1 MLGQYNR
8 NVTNGSE
15 ELRSAQSAGKM
26 VSTISE
32 LEAGNIFEGT
42 VNSIKG
48 GRVTLALSDG
58 QMISARLDGK
68 VSLKEGDSM
77 FFQVRSNDGTTVAIK
92 PYTTEGGISNP
103 ILLNALSAAGIPATE
118 RSVSMVDAMMRE
130 QMSIGKQSILDMV
143 KILNNNPDVR
153 VSTLVQMTKIG
164 LPVSVDM
171 ATQFENY
178 MTNQHAILG
187 EVEQA
192 IGQLT
197 GALGSEDISVPE
209 AFLLYSQVL
218 DILQQ
223 DGVAPGALQQ
233 NGLFGET
240 VQGQNGALGENI
252 QLQNGAAGEIAG
264 QQNGVSGEYIGVQPE
279 GTSGEPAGGSALQQE
294 GAAAAQQA
302 GALGENGQTV
312 GQQAGQSAVLE
323 ELFQSINGNTP
334 ENAQN
339 QQLLNRAAGRENA
352 DRLGG
357 GAGAVE
363 RQLAAAPQT
372 LEQLLDGRQ
381 LENLKQLLQN
391 IPTLTGNTELFV
403 QPDTEDV
410 FVNTMLGEEA
420 DSKAIAQQAAG
431 DAALPEAEFQKNMTA
446 SQFLNTVREA
456 LAQNSQYGFAGVHKF
471 FASKEFQLL
480 LRNMVEQQ
488 WLIKPGELKQE
499 NKINE
504 LYERMEH
511 QMKQMEQALKL
522 AGANAGAAA
531 AESSFSSTASQV
543 RGNIEF
549 MNQINQIYTYVQLP
563 LKLTGQNASGE
574 LYVYTNKKNL
584 RDPDTELT
592 AFLHLDLENLG
603 STDVS
608 VKMLRKNVQTKFYID
623 NDASYDLLEK
633 HLPVLE
639 KRLKSKGYT
648 CSITVSNEKKQ
659 VDFVEDFLQKDMPSA
674 GTLHRYSFD
683 MKA

>member
-1 MLGQYNR
+1 MRISDMLGQYNR

-15 ELRSAQSAGKM
+15 ELRNAQSAGKM
-26 VSTISE
+26 VSTLGE
-32 LEAGNIFEGT
+32 LETGNIFEGT
-42 VNSIKG
+42 VNSVKN
-48 GRVTLALSDG
+48 GRVTLALSNG

-68 VSLKEGDSM
+68 VSLNPGDSM

-92 PYTTEGGISNP
+92 PYTTESGISNP

-143 KILNNNPDVR
+143 KILNNNPDVK
-153 VSTLVQMTKIG
+153 VSTLVSMTKIG

-171 ATQFENY
+171 AAQFETY
-178 MTNQHAILG
+178 MANQHAILG

-192 IGQLT
+192 IGQMT
-197 GALGSEDISVPE
+197 QALGSENLSAPE

-223 DGVAPGALQQ
+223 GEGENLRMPQQEGAS
-233 NGLFGET
+233 GENF
-240 VQGQNGALGENI
+240 QIPGQNGVLGEN
-252 QLQNGAAGEIAG
+252 LQIPG
-264 QQNGVSGEYIGVQPE
+264 QEGVSGEN
-279 GTSGEPAGGSALQQE
+279 LQVPGQN
-294 GAAAAQQA
+294 
-302 GALGENGQTV
+302 GENGQNV
-312 GQQAGQSAVLE
+312 QQQTGQSAVLE
-323 ELFQSINGNTP
+323 EILQNVNGNMSENSETAQSAAGNILVGEGAQTP
-334 ENAQN
+334 EQILRQAMEQSVGKEGW
-339 QQLLNRAAGRENA
+339 QSREM
-352 DRLGG
+352 
-357 GAGAVE
+357 GAPE

-403 QPDTEDV
+403 QPETEDV
-410 FVNTMLGEEA
+410 FVNTMLEEEGNG
-420 DSKAIAQQAAG
+420 KAVMQEAEG
-431 DAALPEAEFQKNMTA
+431 KPVLPEAEFQKNMTA
-446 SQFLNTVREA
+446 EQFLNTVKAA
-456 LAQNSQYGFAGVHKF
+456 LAQNSQYGFAGVNKL
-471 FASKEFQLL
+471 FASREFQIL
-480 LRNMVEQQ
+480 LRDMVEQQ
-488 WLIKPGELKQE
+488 WLVKPGELKEE
-499 NKINE
+499 NKINQ

-522 AGANAGAAA
+522 AGVTDN
-531 AESSFSSTASQV
+531 SFSSTASQV

-549 MNQINQIYTYVQLP
+549 MNQINQIYTYIQIP
-563 LKLTGQNASGE
+563 LKLTGQNASSE
-574 LYVYTNKKNL
+574 LFIYTNKKNL
-584 RDPDTELT
+584 RDPDAELT

-608 VKMLRKNVQTKFYID
+608 VKMLRKNVNTKFYID

-633 HLPVLE
+633 HLPILE
-639 KRLKSKGYT
+639 KRLKNKGYT
-648 CSITVSNEKKQ
+648 CSITISNEKKQ

>member
-1 MLGQYNR
+1 MRISDMLGQYNR

-26 VSTISE
+26 ASTISE
-32 LEAGNIFEGT
+32 LETGSIFEGT

-48 GRVTLALSDG
+48 GRVTLALSNG

-68 VSLKEGDSM
+68 VSLNTGDSM
-77 FFQVRSNDGTTVAIK
+77 FFQVRSNDGATVAIK
-92 PYTTEGGISNP
+92 PYTTESGISNP

-143 KILNNNPDVR
+143 KILNNNPEVK

-171 ATQFENY
+171 AAQFENY
-178 MTNQHAILG
+178 MANQHAILG

-192 IGQLT
+192 IGQLAE
-197 GALGSEDISVPE
+197 ALGSEDISAPE
-209 AFLLYSQVL
+209 AFLLYSRVL

-223 DGVAPGALQQ
+223 DG
-233 NGLFGET
+233 LFGEDF
-240 VQGQNGALGENI
+240 QG
-252 QLQNGAAGEIAG
+252 QNGAAGENNGLPDGGAG
-264 QQNGVSGEYIGVQPE
+264 ETAAQQTALQQTALQQGGVSGETLGQQV
-279 GTSGEPAGGSALQQE
+279 SGETAG
-294 GAAAAQQA
+294 AQQA
-302 GALGENGQTV
+302 GTAGETTG
-312 GQQAGQSAVLE
+312 GSAAQQAGQSAVLE
-323 ELFQSINGNTP
+323 ELFQNINGNTAETAGNP
-334 ENAQN
+334 EQMLYRTAGQESGEAAV
-339 QQLLNRAAGRENA
+339 QQAGQENV
-352 DRLGG
+352 GKSG
-357 GAGAVE
+357 TGAVE

-403 QPDTEDV
+403 RPDTEDV

-420 DSKAIAQQAAG
+420 DSKAVVQQTEG
-431 DAALPEAEFQKNMTA
+431 NAALPEAEFQKNMTA

-480 LRNMVEQQ
+480 LKNMVEQQ
-488 WLIKPGELKQE
+488 WLIKPGELKEE

-504 LYERMEH
+504 LYQRMEH

-522 AGANAGAAA
+522 TGAA
-531 AESSFSSTASQV
+531 ENSFSTTASQV

-584 RDPDTELT
+584 RDPDVELT

-659 VDFVEDFLQKDMPSA
+659 VDFVGDFLQKDMPTA

>member
-1 MLGQYNR
+1 MRISDMLGQYNR

-32 LEAGNIFEGT
+32 LETGSIFEGT

-48 GRVTLALSDG
+48 GRVTLALSNG
-58 QMISARLDGK
+58 EMISARLDGK
-68 VSLKEGDSM
+68 VSLNTGDSM

-92 PYTTEGGISNP
+92 PYTTESGISNP

-143 KILNNNPDVR
+143 KILNNNPEVK

-171 ATQFENY
+171 AAQFENY
-178 MTNQHAILG
+178 RTNQHAILG
-187 EVEQA
+187 QMEQA
-192 IGQLT
+192 IGQLAE
-197 GALGSEDISVPE
+197 ALGSEELSAPE
-209 AFLLYSQVL
+209 AFLLYSRVL

-223 DGVAPGALQQ
+223 DGSAGTQAQ
-233 NGLFGET
+233 NGRFGEDF
-240 VQGQNGALGENI
+240 QAPNGVLGETAG
-252 QLQNGAAGEIAG
+252 LPNGAAGETVLPQG
-264 QQNGVSGEYIGVQPE
+264 GVSGENAGHQV
-279 GTSGEPAGGSALQQE
+279 SGETAGVLQEEAAGGSA
-294 GAAAAQQA
+294 
-302 GALGENGQTV
+302 V
-312 GQQAGQSAVLE
+312 QQAGQSAVLE
-323 ELFQSINGNTP
+323 ELFRNINGNTG
-334 ENAQN
+334 ETAGNTEQIL
-339 QQLLNRAAGRENA
+339 QQTAGQESGEAAVQQAGGENA
-352 DRLGG
+352 DKS

-420 DSKAIAQQAAG
+420 DSKTAAQQPEG
-431 DAALPEAEFQKNMTA
+431 NAALPQAEFQKNMTA
-446 SQFLNTVREA
+446 SQFLNAVREA
-456 LAQNSQYGFAGVHKF
+456 LAQNSQYGFAGVHKL
-471 FASKEFQLL
+471 FASREFQLL
-480 LRNMVEQQ
+480 LKNMVEQQ
-488 WLIKPGELKQE
+488 WLIKPGELKEE

-522 AGANAGAAA
+522 AGTVEN
-531 AESSFSSTASQV
+531 SFSATASQV

-549 MNQINQIYTYVQLP
+549 MNQMNQIYTYVQLP

-584 RDPDTELT
+584 RDPDAELT

-608 VKMLRKNVQTKFYID
+608 VKMLRKKVQTKFYID

-659 VDFVEDFLQKDMPSA
+659 VDFVGDFLQKDMPPA